1 LPTRPGSRSRPA
13 RWSRSRPSWSSCS
26 ASSYPRPGGLARE
39 PNTPGTTVG
48 IIANPASGK
57 DVRRLVG
64 AASVV
69 DNNEKVNVVR
79 RILAGLAATGVAR
92 VPYMPEHFDIVG
104 RALDG
109 ARSGLEAGPVEM
121 GFAGRPA
128 DTLVATT
135 RLVELGVGVIV
146 VLGGDGTSRLVA
158 SRAGQTPIVAVST
171 GTNNALPS
179 WIDGTAAGLAA
190 GLVAGGG
197 VDLDLAAPP
206 VKRLDVCLEGAG
218 EGLVELALVDVALS
232 RDRFVGAR
240 ALWDPDALSEVVLTR
255 AEPGAIGLS
264 AIGAHL
270 EPLDRAEPAGLW
282 LRLGGGNV
290 TVRAPIVP
298 GLVRDV
304 PVREWR
310 RIAPGETI
318 ELAPA
323 GGVIAFDGEKEHEL
337 GRSARVAVTLSL
349 AGPRVVEIRRT
360 LDLAARAGLF
370 VGR

>member
-1 LPTRPGSRSRPA
+1 MLGRNQDF
-13 RWSRSRPSWSSCS
+13 
-26 ASSYPRPGGLARE
+26 ARE
-39 PNTPGTTVG
+39 QSTPGPTVG

-79 RILAGLAATGVAR
+79 RILSGLGATGVGSAR
-92 VPYMPEHFDIVG
+92 YMPEHYDIVG

-109 ARSGLEAGPVEM
+109 GRTSVEAGPIEM

-128 DTLVATT
+128 DTLVATR
-135 RLVELGVGVIV
+135 RLVELGVSAII

-190 GLVAGGG
+190 GLVASGR
-197 VDLDLAAPP
+197 LDLALCAPLA
-206 VKRLDVCLEGAG
+206 KRLDVCVEGAG
-218 EGLVELALVDVALS
+218 EPLVDLALVDVALA

-240 ALWDPDALSEVVLTR
+240 ALWDSDALSELVLTR

-270 EPLDRAEPAGLW
+270 EPLDRDDPAGLW
-282 LRLGGGNV
+282 LRLGPGNV

-298 GLVRDV
+298 GVVRDV

-310 RIAPGETI
+310 RIAPGEAI
-318 ELAPA
+318 ELTPT

-337 GRSARVAVTLSL
+337 GRGARVTVTLSL
-349 AGPRVVEIRRT
+349 DGPRVVEIRRT
-360 LDLAARAGLF
+360 LELAARAGLF

>member
-1 LPTRPGSRSRPA
+1 
-13 RWSRSRPSWSSCS
+13 
-26 ASSYPRPGGLARE
+26 
-39 PNTPGTTVG
+39 
-48 IIANPASGK
+48 
-57 DVRRLVG
+57 
-64 AASVV
+64 
-69 DNNEKVNVVR
+69 
-79 RILAGLAATGVAR
+79 
-92 VPYMPEHFDIVG
+92 MPEHFDIVG

-109 ARSGLEAGPVEM
+109 AKPALDAAPIEM

-135 RLVELGVGVIV
+135 RLVELGVGAIV

-190 GLVAGGG
+190 GLVASGE
-197 VDLDLAAPP
+197 VDLEAVAPP
-206 VKRLDVCLEGAG
+206 VKRLDVCVEGAG
-218 EGLVELALVDVALS
+218 APLVELALVDVALA

-240 ALWDPDALSEVVLTR
+240 ALWDPEALSELVLTR

-270 EPLDRAEPAGLW
+270 APLDRADPAGLW
-282 LRLGGGNV
+282 LRLGAGGP

-310 RIAPGETI
+310 RIAPGEPI
-318 ELAPA
+318 ELTPS
-323 GGVIAFDGEKEHEL
+323 GGVVAFDAEKEHEL
-337 GRSARVAVTLSL
+337 GRTARVSVTLSL
-349 AGPRVVEIRRT
+349 DGPRVVEIRRT
-360 LDLAARAGLF
+360 LDLAARSGLF
-370 VGR
+370 VRR

>member
-1 LPTRPGSRSRPA
+1 MLGR
-13 RWSRSRPSWSSCS
+13 
-26 ASSYPRPGGLARE
+26 YQGLARE
-39 PNTPGTTVG
+39 RSTRKSAVG

-79 RILAGLAATGVAR
+79 RILVGLAATGVGAVR
-92 VPYMPEHFDIVG
+92 YMPEHYDIVG

-109 ARSGLEAGPVEM
+109 AGALVEAGPLEM

-128 DTLVATT
+128 DTLVAT
-135 RLVELGVGVIV
+135 RHLVGLGVGAIV

-158 SRAGQTPIVAVST
+158 SRAGATPIVAVST

-190 GLVAGGG
+190 GLVASGQ
-197 VDLDLAAPP
+197 LDLEVCAPR
-206 VKRLDVCLEGAG
+206 VKRLDVCVEGAG
-218 EGLVELALVDVALS
+218 EALSDLALVDVALA

-240 ALWDPDALSEVVLTR
+240 ALWDPDALSELILTR

-270 EPLDRAEPAGLW
+270 EPLERDDPAGLW
-282 LRLGGGNV
+282 LRLGPGGV

-304 PVREWR
+304 AVRERR
-310 RIAPGETI
+310 RIRPGEPI
-318 ELAPA
+318 ELTPT

-337 GRSARVAVTLSL
+337 GRSARVTVTLSL
-349 AGPRVVEIRRT
+349 EGPRVVEIRRT
-360 LDLAARAGLF
+360 LELAARAGLF

>member
-1 LPTRPGSRSRPA
+1 MLGRNQDF
-13 RWSRSRPSWSSCS
+13 
-26 ASSYPRPGGLARE
+26 ARE
-39 PNTPGTTVG
+39 QSTPGPTVG

-79 RILAGLAATGVAR
+79 RILGGLGATGVVSVR
-92 VPYMPEHFDIVG
+92 YMPEHYDIVG

-109 ARSGLEAGPVEM
+109 GRTAVEAGPIEM

-128 DTLVATT
+128 DTLVATR
-135 RLVELGVGVIV
+135 RLVELGVGAIV
-146 VLGGDGTSRLVA
+146 VLGGDGTCRLVA

-190 GLVAGGG
+190 GLVASGR
-197 VDLDLAAPP
+197 LDLELCAPP
-206 VKRLDVCLEGAG
+206 AKRLDVCVEGAG
-218 EGLVELALVDVALS
+218 EPLVDLALVDVALA

-240 ALWDPDALSEVVLTR
+240 ALWDSDALSELVLTR

-270 EPLDRAEPAGLW
+270 EPLDRDDPAGLW
-282 LRLGGGNV
+282 LRLGPGDI

-298 GLVRDV
+298 GVVRDV

-310 RIAPGETI
+310 RIAPGEAI
-318 ELAPA
+318 ELTPT

-337 GRSARVAVTLSL
+337 ARGARVTVTLSL
-349 AGPRVVEIRRT
+349 DGPRVVEIRRT
-360 LDLAARAGLF
+360 LELAARAGLF
-370 VGR
+370 VRR

>member
-1 LPTRPGSRSRPA
+1 
-13 RWSRSRPSWSSCS
+13 
-26 ASSYPRPGGLARE
+26 
-39 PNTPGTTVG
+39 
-48 IIANPASGK
+48 
-57 DVRRLVG
+57 VRRLVG

-79 RILAGLAATGVAR
+79 RILAGLAATGVATVR
-92 VPYMPEHFDIVG
+92 YMPEHFDIVG

-109 ARSGLEAGPVEM
+109 ARLGLDVAPIEM

-128 DTLVATT
+128 DTLVAT
-135 RLVELGVGVIV
+135 RHLVELDVGAIV

-158 SRAGQTPIVAVST
+158 SRAGRTPIVAVST

-190 GLVAGGG
+190 GLVASGEI
-197 VDLDLAAPP
+197 DLESCAPP
-206 VKRLDVCLEGAG
+206 VKRLDVCVEGVG
-218 EGLVELALVDVALS
+218 EPLVELALIDVALA

-240 ALWDPDALSEVVLTR
+240 ALWNPDVLSELVLTR
-255 AEPGAIGLS
+255 AEPGVIGLS

-270 EPLDRAEPAGLW
+270 DPLERDDPAGLW
-282 LRLGGGNV
+282 LRLGPGHV

-310 RIAPGETI
+310 RIAPGEEI
-318 ELAPA
+318 ELTPA

-337 GRSARVAVTLSL
+337 GRAARVAVTLSL
-349 AGPRVVEIRRT
+349 EGPRIVEIRRT

-370 VGR
+370 VRR